1 MKFIFTPPGGA
12 PLKNEPPYLGS
23 LVTLVFSV
31 ALHDRDWPLQDVV
44 LNRLA
49 FEEEEGIKPP
59 MQGPSLGN
67 LQACSSLFGL
77 DKRCL
82 TDGHLHK
89 LVRENGINQAVM
101 TYCQVLKPLHL
112 AHDVASTFISGA
124 HMDRGHH
131 SQLDETGRILRVSLR
146 MATDDKED
154 GDKIAT
160 LRWQQLQFDFAT
172 VSATWINEQESRKA
186 IQSYTFTATN
196 PNTSAGAKGA
206 TGNVFDWLD
215 AAYHRVFKDALSG
228 AKFTTLTKAQG
239 RIQKKKPRHSN
250 QNSFTM
256 GMRQVPHVSAWAHPY
271 IFDRFTIYEFMTDTP
286 QGAKDTTKAA

>member
-1 MKFIFTPPGGA
+1 MRFVLTPPGGA
-12 PLKNEPPYLGS
+12 PLKNEPPQLGS

-31 ALHDRDWPLQDVV
+31 ALYDRDWPLQDVV
-44 LNRLA
+44 LDRLA

-59 MQGPSLGN
+59 MQESSLGN
-67 LQACSSLFGL
+67 LQAYSYLFGL

-112 AHDVASTFISGA
+112 ANDVASTFISGA

-146 MATDDKED
+146 VATDDKED
-154 GDKIAT
+154 ADKIT
-160 LRWQQLQFDFAT
+160 SWRWHQLQFDFAT
-172 VSATWINEQESRKA
+172 APATWIHEQESRKA
-186 IQSYTFTATN
+186 IQSYTYTATN
-196 PNTSAGAKGA
+196 PNASDGAKEA

-228 AKFTTLTKAQG
+228 AKSTTSATAQG
-239 RIQKKKPRHSN
+239 RIQKKNPRHSN
-250 QNSFTM
+250 KNSFTM
-256 GMRQVPHVSAWAHPY
+256 GMREVPYGSAWAHPY
-271 IFDRFTIYEFMTDTP
+271 IFDSITMYEFMTDTP